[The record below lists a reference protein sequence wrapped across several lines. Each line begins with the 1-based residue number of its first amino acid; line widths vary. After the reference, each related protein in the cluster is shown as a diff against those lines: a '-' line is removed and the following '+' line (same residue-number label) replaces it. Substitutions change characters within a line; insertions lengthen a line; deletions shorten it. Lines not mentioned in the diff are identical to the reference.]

1 MTRATNEGTNR
12 LRDRASD
19 PVLQRRGDNDAII
32 KATPIDRDR
41 DTERREG
48 VGQRDGCGEGRECG
62 KNECRGEVHISQ
74 GFEGFGSPLSVPKK
88 LETLRVIRGVLEALY
103 AWRR

>member
-1 MTRATNEGTNR
+1 MTRATSEATNG

-32 KATPIDRDR
+32 KATLIDRDC
-41 DTERREG
+41 DTERRGG
-48 VGQRDGCGEGRECG
+48 VGQRDGCGKERECG

-74 GFEGFGSPLSVPKK
+74 GSEGFGSLLSVPKK
-88 LETLRVIRGVLEALY
+88 PETLRVIRGVLEALY
-103 AWRR
+103 S